1 MKEFVA
7 LNKLRKMLFRK
18 VFLTAFDEYKEEVR
32 EKFKIAEK
40 ENQETQLEI

>member
-32 EKFKIAEK
+32 EKLPKKKIKKPNLKFKR
-40 ENQETQLEI
+40 